1 MKNKR
6 KTLREFLFEND
17 TDNLQTIPN
26 VTPAQTTQPMDI
38 SLDQKVDRFLIQYER
53 ESVPSAE
60 MYGTDS
66 GLNQGITAKAQ
77 SPLVGTFAEGK
88 KVKVRKGLSRLLFEA
103 DEDPA
108 GDLDSGDAG
117 MGDLGGGDPSADSG
131 GGESAPEV
139 KVASPVINLDS
150 FSERVARL
158 INNNESLLDPRT
170 VILNRTYVYL
180 AKNYE
185 ERVANEMLVL
195 METKFGI
202 SRKTDREKTDDLVGM
217 GPFSAAATDGSGGGG
232 GGG

>member
-6 KTLREFLFEND
+6 KTLKEFLFENETD
-17 TDNLQTIPN
+17 TLQTIPN

-60 MYGTDS
+60 MYGNDA

-77 SPLVGTFAEGK
+77 SPMVGTFAEGRK
-88 KVKVRKGLSRLLFEA
+88 IKTRKGLSRLLFEA

-108 GDLDSGDAG
+108 GDLDTGDAG
-117 MGDLGGGDPSADSG
+117 IGDLGGGGDTGDSG
-131 GGESAPEV
+131 GGDSAPEV

-158 INNNESLLDPRT
+158 INNNEALLDPRT

-180 AKNYE
+180 AKNYD

-195 METKFGI
+195 METKFNI

-217 GPFSAAATDGSGGGG
+217 GPFSAAAIDSSGGGG
-232 GGG
+232 GG